1 MSRQYRR
8 KIQRQIQKLIRRRS
22 RSRSNRVNH
31 RTLDFAQLEPKQLL
45 AVIGTPL
52 PSGANLVNNGDFE
65 NVDLAN
71 GNLLDSSDV
80 PGWGASLSTG
90 GAQINVFNTIRTGNI
105 LELDSTT
112 QQIDVVFQDIDTTFG
127 DHYILAFDLRERDAG
142 SGADA
147 TSNDVEVFWD
157 GESLGVFSA
166 DVQWQSVVNRVE
178 GGESDT
184 TRLEFREIASGS
196 DGIGGLIDNVRLVTV
211 SAATIA
217 NGSFENLT
225 ARGEALRAADFIADA
240 EEVNAWMSAA
250 ESEAARR
257 IHLLENGGSTHGRTH
272 LNLETTAAQTD
283 VIYQDVSTIAGE
295 QYYLTFDLRGDS
307 SESTASNEL
316 RIRWDGEWA
325 GTYHGGDDWQSF
337 GILVDADSD
346 LSRLVFRETASG
358 AGSGPLIDNVRL
370 HMLGLPDSSVG
381 PILNDLLVDIDVT
394 RDGTDGIASFSEGS
408 GPTSIITNGLTLSH
422 DSNNTLTFAV
432 ARIENLLD
440 GSFESLSVEV
450 GDTGLRARYDA
461 ASGRLNI
468 SGTASLERYQAV
480 LETLKYDNTST
491 MPTTENRSV
500 SISIT
505 DREIAEGNNF
515 SRRAFIDLAI
525 TEFNAVPMIEA
536 IEDRDIDF
544 GTAFSLQVVASDDE
558 GSPLVYELST
568 TGNVGSSAPSISNNG
583 RISWDAVVADGSE
596 VEFTVTVTDSEGASA
611 QEQFTVAVSAFE
623 PFAGQRALSNIPPAL
638 RNDIYSSAPEMT
650 INTNLDYV
658 AVLRT
663 DVGDI
668 RLELFD
674 DQAPIT
680 VNNFVNLANDGFYD
694 GLTFHR
700 VVSGFVAQGGD
711 PLGTGAGG
719 PGYTFQDE
727 FVNELVFDKRG
738 QLAMANSGPGTNG
751 SQFFITY
758 AAQPH
763 LTGGHTI
770 FGQLTNGDVPFDSIA
785 VTGPGVEDTVILS
798 VEIVSTVP

>member
-8 KIQRQIQKLIRRRS
+8 KIQRQIQKVFRRRS
-22 RSRSNRVNH
+22 RTRCNRINH
-31 RTLDFAQLEPKQLL
+31 RALDFAQLEPKQLL
-45 AVIGTPL
+45 AVVATPL
-52 PSGANLVNNGDFE
+52 PSSANLVNNGGFE
-65 NVDLAN
+65 DVDLTN

-80 PGWGASLSTG
+80 SGWNASLSSG
-90 GAQINVFNTIRTGNI
+90 GEQINVFNTIGAGNL
-105 LELDSTT
+105 LELDSTAE
-112 QQIDVVFQDIDTTFG
+112 QIDVVFQDIDTTFG
-127 DHYILAFDLRERDAG
+127 DHYILAFDLRARDAG

-147 TSNDVEVFWD
+147 ASNDVEVFWGGKSFGVYSGD
-157 GESLGVFSA
+157 G
-166 DVQWQSVVNRVE
+166 QWQSVVNRVE

-184 TRLEFREIASGS
+184 TRLEFREIAGGS

-211 SAATIA
+211 SASRIA

-225 ARGEALRAADFIADA
+225 SDGEAMASGDFIVNA
-240 EEVNAWMSAA
+240 EEVKAWRSAA
-250 ESEAARR
+250 VSVADRR
-257 IHLLENGGSTHGRTH
+257 IHLMQDGNARRGSRY
-272 LNLETTAAQTD
+272 LNLETTADHTD
-283 VIYQDVSTIAGE
+283 ILFQEVATVAGE
-295 QYYLTFDLRGDS
+295 QYYLTFDLRGDT
-307 SESTASNEL
+307 STSAASNEL

-325 GTYHGGDDWQSF
+325 GTYHGGAEWQSF

-346 LSRLVFRETASG
+346 VSSLVLRETASG

-370 HMLGLPDSSVG
+370 HLLGTPDSSVG
-381 PILNDLLVDIDVT
+381 PIVNDLVVDIDRD
-394 RDGTDGIASFSEGS
+394 RDGTDGVASFSEGS

-432 ARIENLLD
+432 VRIENLLD

-450 GDTGLRARYDA
+450 GDTGLRTRYDA

-500 SISIT
+500 SISVT

-558 GSPLVYELST
+558 GSPLTYEMST
-568 TGNVGSSAPSISNNG
+568 AGNVGSSAPTISNNG

-650 INTNLDYV
+650 INTGLDYV

-700 VVSGFVAQGGD
+700 VISGFVAQGGD
-711 PLGTGAGG
+711 PLGSGAGG

-758 AAQPH
+758 DAQPH
-763 LTGGHTI
+763 LTGVHTI